1 MENNLVEIKP
11 EYVYLTI
18 PADWVCVYHKLLVYM
33 ADFGKR
39 LIDDCNASCKGNGK
53 NIISC
58 WNLFQSALA
67 CRTLGNDKQANL
79 FIDYINKQLD
89 YLYGGTDKEVF
100 NHSIPLAIT
109 EDGHLKAIVTCGT
122 ETKFYVDEKTG
133 NLYQQYKE
141 GNDTTKYE
149 INNNNLN
156 SQ

>member
-1 MENNLVEIKP
+1 MENNLIEIKP

-18 PADWVCVYHKLLVYM
+18 PADWVCIYHKLLVYM
-33 ADFGKR
+33 ADFGKK

-67 CRTLGNDKQANL
+67 CRALGNNKQADL
-79 FIDYINKQLD
+79 FINYINKQLD

-100 NHSIPLAIT
+100 NHSIPLTIT
-109 EDGHLKAIVTCGT
+109 EDGYLKAIVTCGT

-141 GNDTTKYE
+141 GNDTTKYN
-149 INNNNLN
+149 IKNNNLN